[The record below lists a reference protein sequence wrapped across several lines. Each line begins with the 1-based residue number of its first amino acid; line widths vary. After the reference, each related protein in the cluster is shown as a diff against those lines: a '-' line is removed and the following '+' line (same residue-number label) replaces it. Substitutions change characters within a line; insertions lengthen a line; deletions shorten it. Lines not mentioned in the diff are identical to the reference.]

1 MARLKKISAD
11 KEMLKLRKITEALP
25 ETKKELAE
33 GLIADAS
40 FMATQLD
47 TLRNEI
53 ASSGVV
59 EEYKHGQNQ
68 YGFKETVAV
77 GVYLKCRRTTLRL
90 SSCSV
95 TWYLPMQALSR
106 DRSCLTSLQN
116 NELG

>member
-77 GVYLKCRRTTLRL
+77 GVYLKMQKNYSATIKLL
-90 SSCSV
+90 SDMVPTDAGSQ
-95 TWYLPMQALSR
+95 PGQ
-106 DRSCLTSLQN
+106 
-116 NELG
+116 ELLNFIAK